1 MPKRTKQTVLTY
13 QGHVTFNLSLGGSK
27 LGYVDI
33 PNLMLQQTNTSAVV
47 LGNVDMSM
55 LLKEFVW
62 GDGDNG
68 DVTIRVKGHSC
79 DYNGVEIPYFAAAI
93 RAVDA
98 SANVDLLKYVNLL
111 K

>member
-1 MPKRTKQTVLTY
+1 MPKRTKQIVLTY

-27 LGYVDI
+27 IGYVDI

-55 LLKEFVW
+55 LIREFVW

-68 DVTIRVKGHSC
+68 DVTIGVKGHSC

-98 SANVDLLKYVNLL
+98 SATVDLLKYVNLL